1 MAIQL
6 RSGFRDEEQI
16 ILARSAQKSK
26 FESTPN
32 PEIMEVTRLF
42 DIPYYQLS
50 KFPKSDSLAA
60 KSDGKWIPTST
71 KSLIDQGMMVAKAL
85 VSLGIETG
93 DRVAMISNNRPE
105 WNITDLGILMAGAI
119 NVPIYPTISPS
130 DYEFIFKDS
139 EVKVCF
145 VSDAELMGKVNEIK
159 DHVPFMKHIVSFEHL
174 DGVEHFDEFK
184 QRGENVPTD
193 EIEKRKAKIKGGDLA
208 TLIYTSGTTGNP
220 KGVMLS
226 HNNIVSNVHGSRERL
241 PVDEHSKA
249 VSFLPLCHIYERM
262 VLYLFMYTGV
272 SIYYAESMDTIGDN
286 IREVQPQVF
295 TAVPR
300 LLEKVFDKIMA
311 KGSELT
317 GIKKAL
323 FFWAVRLG
331 EKWEP
336 YGQNGAFY
344 EFQLSIANKIIFS
357 KWREALGG
365 NVKAV
370 ASGSA
375 ALQPRLARIF
385 NAAGIPV
392 LEGYGLTET
401 SPVVSVNSFDNK
413 GFMIGTTGRVLKDVT
428 VKIAE
433 DGEILVKGPN
443 VMMGYYKRQDLT
455 DEVIDSEGWFHTGD
469 IGELANG
476 EYVKITDRKKE
487 IFKTSGGKYVAPQPM
502 ENVFKASRFID
513 QIMVIGENKKHP
525 AALIVPDFEFC
536 KEWCERH
543 GDHCTDLA
551 GMSTNQKLKDR
562 IWEEIDGFNQ
572 QFGKFEQVK
581 KIELCEKPWAIDT
594 GELTPSLKLKRK
606 VILQKYAH
614 LVDKIYQD

>member
-1 MAIQL
+1 MEIQ
-6 RSGFRDEEQI
+6 
-16 ILARSAQKSK
+16 
-26 FESTPN
+26 
-32 PEIMEVTRLF
+32 RLF
-42 DIPYYQLS
+42 EIPEYQL
-50 KFPKSDSLAA
+50 KTYPKSDSLCA
-60 KSDGKWIPTST
+60 KVDGTWVKTST
-71 KSLIDQGMMVAKAL
+71 QEFLDTSMKVSKSLVALGVNPNDKVAL
-85 VSLGIETG
+85 
-93 DRVAMISNNRPE
+93 ISNNRPE
-105 WNITDLGILMAGAI
+105 WNISDIGIMMAGAI

-130 DYEFIFKDS
+130 DYEFIFNDA

-145 VSDAELMGKVNEIK
+145 VSDDELLAKVNDIK
-159 DHVPFMKHIVSFEHL
+159 DGVPTLKHIISFQKIEGTEYFEDFL
-174 DGVEHFDEFK
+174 E
-184 QRGENVPTD
+184 RGS
-193 EIEKRKAKIKGGDLA
+193 EIATSEIDTRKAAINSEDLA

-226 HNNIVSNVHGSRERL
+226 HQNIVSNVVGSRERL

-323 FFWAVRLG
+323 FFWAVELG

-336 YGQNGAFY
+336 YGQNGAWY
-344 EFQLSIANKIIFS
+344 EFQLSIANKLIFN

-375 ALQPRLARIF
+375 ALQARLARIF
-385 NAAGIPV
+385 NAAQIPV

-401 SPVVSVNSFDNK
+401 SPVASVNCFDNK
-413 GFMIGTTGRVLKDVT
+413 GFMIGTTGRPLFNVE

-433 DGEILVKGPN
+433 DGEILIKGPN
-443 VMMGYYKRQDLT
+443 VMLGYYNRPDLT
-455 DEVIDSEGWFHTGD
+455 AEVMKDGWFHTGD
-469 IGELANG
+469 IGELVNG
-476 EYVKITDRKKE
+476 EFVKITDRKKE
-487 IFKTSGGKYVAPQPM
+487 IFKTSGGKYIAPQPM
-502 ENVFKASRFID
+502 ENKFKASRFID
-513 QIMVIGENKKHP
+513 QIMVVGENQKHP
-525 AALIVPDFEFC
+525 AALVVPDLEFC
-536 KEWCERH
+536 NEWCKRKGIEG
-543 GDHCTDLA
+543 GDYKALSQNA
-551 GMSTNQKLKDR
+551 KLKER
-562 IWEEIDGFNQ
+562 IWEDINEINQ
-572 QFGKFEQVK
+572 DFGKFEQVK
-581 KIELCEKPWAIDT
+581 KIELCDAVWSIDG

-606 VILQKYAH
+606 FILQRCDNLMKS
-614 LVDKIYQD
+614 IYGG

>member
-1 MAIQL
+1 MEIQ
-6 RSGFRDEEQI
+6 
-16 ILARSAQKSK
+16 
-26 FESTPN
+26 
-32 PEIMEVTRLF
+32 RLF
-42 DIPYYQLS
+42 EIPEYQL
-50 KFPKSDSLAA
+50 KTYPKSDSLCA
-60 KSDGKWIPTST
+60 KVDGTWVKTST
-71 KSLIDQGMMVAKAL
+71 QEFLDTSMKVSKSLVALGVNPNDKVAL
-85 VSLGIETG
+85 
-93 DRVAMISNNRPE
+93 ISNNRPE
-105 WNITDLGILMAGAI
+105 WNISDIGIMMAGAI

-130 DYEFIFKDS
+130 DYEFIFNDA

-145 VSDAELMGKVNEIK
+145 VSDDELLAKVNEIK
-159 DHVPFMKHIVSFEHL
+159 DGVPTLKHIISFQKIEGTEYFEDFL
-174 DGVEHFDEFK
+174 E
-184 QRGENVPTD
+184 RGS
-193 EIEKRKAKIKGGDLA
+193 EIATSEIDTRKAAINSEDLA

-226 HNNIVSNVHGSRERL
+226 HQNIVSNVVGSRERL

-323 FFWAVRLG
+323 FFWAVELG

-336 YGQNGAFY
+336 YGQNGVWY
-344 EFQLSIANKIIFS
+344 EFQLSIANKLIFN

-375 ALQPRLARIF
+375 ALQARLARIF
-385 NAAGIPV
+385 NAAQIPV

-401 SPVVSVNSFDNK
+401 SPVASVNCFDNK
-413 GFMIGTTGRVLKDVT
+413 GFMIGTTGRPLFNVE

-433 DGEILVKGPN
+433 DGEILIKGPN
-443 VMMGYYKRQDLT
+443 VMLGYYNRPDLT
-455 DEVIDSEGWFHTGD
+455 AEVMKDGWFHTGD
-469 IGELANG
+469 IGELVNG
-476 EYVKITDRKKE
+476 EFVKITDRKKE
-487 IFKTSGGKYVAPQPM
+487 IFKTSGGKYIAPQPM
-502 ENVFKASRFID
+502 ENKFKASRFID
-513 QIMVIGENKKHP
+513 QIMVVGENQKHP
-525 AALIVPDFEFC
+525 AALVVPDLEFC
-536 KEWCERH
+536 NEWCKRKGIEG
-543 GDHCTDLA
+543 GDYKALSQNA
-551 GMSTNQKLKDR
+551 KLKER
-562 IWEEIDGFNQ
+562 IWEDINEINQ
-572 QFGKFEQVK
+572 DFGKFEQVK
-581 KIELCEKPWAIDT
+581 KIELCDTVWSIDG

-606 VILQKYAH
+606 FILQRCDNLMKS
-614 LVDKIYQD
+614 IYGG

>member
-1 MAIQL
+1 MEIQ
-6 RSGFRDEEQI
+6 
-16 ILARSAQKSK
+16 
-26 FESTPN
+26 
-32 PEIMEVTRLF
+32 RLF
-42 DIPYYQLS
+42 EIPEYQL
-50 KFPKSDSLAA
+50 KTYPKSDSLCA
-60 KSDGKWIPTST
+60 KVDGTWVKTST
-71 KSLIDQGMMVAKAL
+71 QEFLDTSMKVSKSLVALGVNPNDKVAL
-85 VSLGIETG
+85 
-93 DRVAMISNNRPE
+93 ISNNRPE
-105 WNITDLGILMAGAI
+105 WNISDIGIMMAGAI

-130 DYEFIFKDS
+130 DYEFIFNDA

-145 VSDAELMGKVNEIK
+145 VSDDELLAKVNEIK
-159 DHVPFMKHIVSFEHL
+159 DGVPTLKHIISFQKIEGTEYFEDFL
-174 DGVEHFDEFK
+174 E
-184 QRGENVPTD
+184 RGS
-193 EIEKRKAKIKGGDLA
+193 EIATSEIDTRKAAINSEDLA

-226 HNNIVSNVHGSRERL
+226 HQNIVSNVVGSRERL

-323 FFWAVRLG
+323 FFWAVELG

-336 YGQNGAFY
+336 YGQNGAWY
-344 EFQLSIANKIIFS
+344 EFQLSIANKLIFN

-375 ALQPRLARIF
+375 ALQARLARIF
-385 NAAGIPV
+385 NAAQIPV

-401 SPVVSVNSFDNK
+401 SPVASVNCFDNK
-413 GFMIGTTGRVLKDVT
+413 GFMIGTTGRPLFNVE

-433 DGEILVKGPN
+433 DGEILIKGPN
-443 VMMGYYKRQDLT
+443 VMLGYYNRPDLT
-455 DEVIDSEGWFHTGD
+455 TEVMKDGWFHTGD
-469 IGELANG
+469 IGELVNG
-476 EYVKITDRKKE
+476 EFVKITDRKKE
-487 IFKTSGGKYVAPQPM
+487 IFKTSGGKYIAPQPM
-502 ENVFKASRFID
+502 ENKFKASRFID
-513 QIMVIGENKKHP
+513 QIMVVGENQKHP
-525 AALIVPDFEFC
+525 AALVVPDLEFC
-536 KEWCERH
+536 NEWCKRKGIEG
-543 GDHCTDLA
+543 GDYKALSQNA
-551 GMSTNQKLKDR
+551 KLKER
-562 IWEEIDGFNQ
+562 IWEDINEINQ
-572 QFGKFEQVK
+572 DFGKFEQVK
-581 KIELCEKPWAIDT
+581 KIELCDAVWSIDG

-606 VILQKYAH
+606 FILQRCDNLMKS
-614 LVDKIYQD
+614 IYGG